1 MKKVRFNDNVEI
13 KYYRRDLKKKTSSK
27 NSRNGTIISN
37 KDRHKY
43 LIYLILFC
51 LLVFFIVYLSI

>member
-1 MKKVRFNDNVEI
+1 MKKVRFDDNVEI
-13 KYYRRDLKKKTSSK
+13 KYYRKDLKKTSNK
-27 NSRNGTIISN
+27 NSGNDTIISN

-51 LLVFFIVYLSI
+51 LLGFFIVYLSI